1 MTVTRVGQD
10 NTTSSRL
17 NTVVKSTAAGT
28 VAGYATKWLWPVM
41 KQEDTIDKRAMFNY
55 CRKVTNKA
63 KAKEFATL
71 ADRTP
76 AQDSFIEMANKG
88 YQNVTLQY
96 GDKPRTIKQSLFTA
110 DEIAKRVDAL
120 GGENSVA
127 GKELRSIIRGVNEQS
142 KQMMRRFSTSYGIML
157 KKIRQPIPFLVAG
170 AGVGFF
176 TGFTHNVM
184 KTDYYA

>member
-1 MTVTRVGQD
+1 MVVTRVGQQD
-10 NTTSSRL
+10 NTSTRL
-17 NTVVKSTAAGT
+17 NTIVKSTAAGT
-28 VAGYATKWLWPVM
+28 VAGYATKWIWPIM
-41 KQEDTIDKRAMFNY
+41 RQEDNMDRRAMFNY

-63 KAKEFATL
+63 KAKEFKLL

-76 AQDSFIEMANKG
+76 AQDSFIEMSDKG

-96 GDKPRTIKQSLFTA
+96 GDKPRNVKQSLFTA

-120 GGENSVA
+120 GGENSVS

>member
-1 MTVTRVGQD
+1 MTVTRVGQQD
-10 NTTSSRL
+10 NTSSRL
-17 NTVVKSTAAGT
+17 STIVKSTAAGT
-28 VAGYATKWLWPVM
+28 VAGYATKWIWPVM
-41 KQEDTIDKRAMFNY
+41 KQEDTIDKKAMFNY
-55 CRKVTNKA
+55 CRKVTNRA
-63 KAKEFATL
+63 KAKEFAAL
-71 ADRTP
+71 ADKSL

-88 YQNVTLQY
+88 YTNIVKDDGRKL
-96 GDKPRTIKQSLFTA
+96 KKSLFTA

-127 GKELRSIIRGVNEQS
+127 GKELKGIIRGVNEQS

>member
-1 MTVTRVGQD
+1 MAVNRIGQQD
-10 NTTSSRL
+10 NTSTRL
-17 NTVVKSTAAGT
+17 TTVVKSTVAGT
-28 VAGYATKWLWPVM
+28 AAGYATKWIWPIM
-41 KQEDTIDKRAMFNY
+41 KQENNIDRKAMFNY
-55 CRKVTNKA
+55 CRKVTNRA
-63 KAKEFATL
+63 KAKEFSAV

-88 YQNVTLQY
+88 YQ
-96 GDKPRTIKQSLFTA
+96 TITQEDGTKIKKSLFTA

-120 GGENSVA
+120 GGEKSVS

-170 AGVGFF
+170 AGIGFF